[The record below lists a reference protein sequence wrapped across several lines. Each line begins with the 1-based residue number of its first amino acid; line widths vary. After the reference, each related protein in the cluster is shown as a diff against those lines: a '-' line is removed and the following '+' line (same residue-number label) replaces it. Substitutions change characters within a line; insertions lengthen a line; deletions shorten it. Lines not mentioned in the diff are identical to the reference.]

1 MRINAD
7 GVDRDATETEIAEI
21 NAINLSAFDIK
32 KDADA
37 KEKARLAIAEK
48 LGLTPDEIAALLS

>member
-21 NAINLSAFDIK
+21 NAINASAFDIK

-48 LGLTPDEIAALLS
+48 LGLTPDELAALLS